1 MTITINGSNR
11 EVPSNITV
19 KNYLI
24 GQNYQLNRIAIELN
38 HSILPKSKYDS
49 TVLVDGDQMEIVT
62 FSLSIA
68 HIPFKMLYV

>member
-62 FSLSIA
+62 F
-68 HIPFKMLYV
+68 MGGG